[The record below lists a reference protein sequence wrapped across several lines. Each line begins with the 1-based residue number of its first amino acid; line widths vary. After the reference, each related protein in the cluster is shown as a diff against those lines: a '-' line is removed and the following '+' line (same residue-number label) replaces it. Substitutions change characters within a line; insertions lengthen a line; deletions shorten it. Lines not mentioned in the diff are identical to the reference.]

1 MLFVDYIGGFDL
13 IDSALNPA
21 ATFAVPMF
29 ENLSD
34 RFDKAFQRIKGE
46 ATITEANI
54 AETTKEIRRALVEA
68 DVNYS
73 VAKRFANRVK
83 EKALGQEV
91 LSSVKPGQ
99 LLVKITQEELAD
111 FMGGQHAGLN
121 LKGKPSVV
129 LMSGLQG
136 SGKTTH
142 TAKLALHLRTKH
154 GKRPL
159 LVACDVYRPAAIDQL
174 EVMAKRV
181 GAEVFTQ
188 RDEKDP
194 VAIAEAA
201 LRHARSHGN
210 DVVIVD
216 TAGRLAVD
224 ADMMDE
230 IDRIQQAIQ
239 PSETLFVVDAMT
251 GQDAVRT
258 AQAFH
263 DRIAFDG
270 VILTKMDGDTR
281 GGAALSIREETGKPI
296 KFVGTGEKPEALEP
310 FHPDRMAQ
318 RILGMGDVVTL
329 VEKAQEQFD
338 EKQAQKLQKKIRKNS
353 FDFEDFLEQV
363 QQIKKMG
370 NVKDLLAMVPGMGKA
385 LRGVDLDDDAF
396 KHIEAI
402 IQSMTPDE
410 RQNPDKLNGS
420 RKTRIARGSGTTV
433 QEVNQLIKQFGEM
446 KKMMK
451 MMSGGGKRRGLG
463 GMMGRGAMPGG
474 MRMPR

>member
-1 MLFVDYIGGFDL
+1 VPKHPSILM
-13 IDSALNPA
+13 PKPE
-21 ATFAVPMF
+21 ATFAPTMF

-34 RFDKAFQRIKGE
+34 RFEKAFQRIRGE

-54 AETTKEIRRALVEA
+54 GETAKEIRRALVDA

-83 EKALGQEV
+83 EKALGAEV
-91 LSSVKPGQ
+91 LTSVKPGQ

-111 FMGGQHAGLN
+111 FMGSNHADLV
-121 LKGKPSVV
+121 LKGSPAVI

-142 TAKLALHLRTKH
+142 SAKLALHLRSNMS
-154 GKRPL
+154 KRPL

-181 GAEVFTQ
+181 GADVFTQ
-188 RDEKDP
+188 REQKDP
-194 VAIAEAA
+194 VEIAIAA

-224 ADMMDE
+224 EDMMAE
-230 IDRIQQAIQ
+230 IARIKDAIT

-263 DRIAFDG
+263 ERIAFDG

-281 GGAALSIREETGKPI
+281 GGAALSIREETGKPV
-296 KFVGTGEKPEALEP
+296 KFIGTGEKPEALEP

-329 VEKAQEQFD
+329 VEKAQAQFD
-338 EKQAQKLQKKIRKNS
+338 QESAKKLQKKIRKNS

-363 QQIKKMG
+363 QQVKKMG

-385 LRGVDLDDDAF
+385 LRGVDIDDDAF

-402 IQSMTPDE
+402 IQSMTPHE
-410 RQNPDKLNGS
+410 RKNPDALNGS
-420 RKTRIARGSGTTV
+420 RKDRIAKGSGTSV

-451 MMSGGGKRRGLG
+451 AMSGGGRRGMA
-463 GMMGRGAMPGG
+463 GMMSRAGGPGG

>member
-1 MLFVDYIGGFDL
+1 
-13 IDSALNPA
+13 
-21 ATFAVPMF
+21 MF

-34 RFDKAFQRIKGE
+34 RFEKAFQRIKGE

-83 EKALGQEV
+83 DKAVGEEV
-91 LSSVKPGQ
+91 LTSVRPGQ
-99 LLVKITQEELAD
+99 LLVKITQEELAE

-121 LKGKPSVV
+121 LKGKPGVI

-142 TAKLALHLRTKH
+142 TSKLALHLQSKQ

-174 EVMAKRV
+174 EVMGKRV
-181 GAEVFTQ
+181 GADVFTQ
-188 RDEKDP
+188 REEKNP

-210 DVVIVD
+210 DVVIID

-224 ADMMDE
+224 EAMMDE
-230 IDRIQQAIQ
+230 IARIKEAVQ

-263 DRIAFDG
+263 ERIAFDG

-296 KFVGTGEKPEALEP
+296 KFIGTGEKPEALEP

-338 EKQAQKLQKKIRKNS
+338 EAQAKKLEKKIRKNS

-385 LRGVDLDDDAF
+385 LRGVDIDDDAF

-402 IQSMTPDE
+402 IRSMTPDE
-410 RQNPDKLNGS
+410 RQHPEKLNGS
-420 RKTRIARGSGTTV
+420 RKTRIAKGSGTSV
-433 QEVNQLIKQFGEM
+433 QEVNQLLKQFGEM

-451 MMSGGGKRRGLG
+451 MMNAGGGRRRGLG

>member
-1 MLFVDYIGGFDL
+1 
-13 IDSALNPA
+13 
-21 ATFAVPMF
+21 MF

-34 RFDKAFQRIKGE
+34 RFEKAFQRIRGE

-54 AETTKEIRRALVEA
+54 AETAKEIRRALVEA

-83 EKALGQEV
+83 EAALGRDV
-91 LSSVKPGQ
+91 LTSVKPGQ
-99 LLVKITQEELAD
+99 LLVKITQEELAE
-111 FMGGQHAGLN
+111 FMGSAHQDLN
-121 LKGKPSVV
+121 LKGKPAVI

-142 TAKLALHLRTKH
+142 TAKLALHLRSKH

-181 GAEVFTQ
+181 GADVFTQ
-188 RDEKDP
+188 REQKNP
-194 VAIAEAA
+194 VEIAQAA

-224 ADMMDE
+224 EEMMDE
-230 IDRIQQAIQ
+230 IARIKQAVE

-263 DRIAFDG
+263 ERIAFDG

-281 GGAALSIREETGKPI
+281 GGAALSIREETGKPV

-338 EKQAQKLQKKIRKNS
+338 QESAKKLERKIRKNS

-363 QQIKKMG
+363 QQVKKMG

-385 LRGVDLDDDAF
+385 LRGVDIDDDAF

-402 IQSMTPDE
+402 IRSMTPDE
-410 RQNPDKLNGS
+410 RKNPDKLNGS
-420 RKTRIARGSGTTV
+420 RKSRIARGSGRNV

-451 MMSGGGKRRGLG
+451 MMSAGGKRRGLS
-463 GMMGRGAMPGG
+463 GMMSRPGMPGG

>member
-1 MLFVDYIGGFDL
+1 
-13 IDSALNPA
+13 
-21 ATFAVPMF
+21 MF

-34 RFDKAFQRIKGE
+34 RFDQAFQRIKGE

-121 LKGKPSVV
+121 LKGKPGVI

-142 TAKLALHLRTKH
+142 TAKLALHLRTKL

-174 EVMAKRV
+174 EVMGKRV
-181 GAEVFTQ
+181 GADVFTQ
-188 RDEKDP
+188 REEKDP
-194 VAIAEAA
+194 VAIASAA
-201 LRHARSHGN
+201 LRHARAHGN

-230 IDRIQQAIQ
+230 IDRIHSAIE

-296 KFVGTGEKPEALEP
+296 KFVGTGEKPDALEP

-410 RQNPDKLNGS
+410 RQHPDKLNGS
-420 RKTRIARGSGTTV
+420 RKTRIAKGSGTSV

-463 GMMGRGAMPGG
+463 SMMGRGAMPGG

>member
-1 MLFVDYIGGFDL
+1 
-13 IDSALNPA
+13 
-21 ATFAVPMF
+21 MF

-34 RFDKAFQRIKGE
+34 RFDQAFQRIKGE

-121 LKGKPSVV
+121 LKGKPGVI

-142 TAKLALHLRTKH
+142 TAKLALHLRTKL

-174 EVMAKRV
+174 EVMGKRV
-181 GAEVFTQ
+181 GADVFTQ
-188 RDEKDP
+188 REEKDP
-194 VAIAEAA
+194 VAIASAA
-201 LRHARSHGN
+201 LRHARAHGN

-230 IDRIQQAIQ
+230 IDRIHSAIE

-296 KFVGTGEKPEALEP
+296 KFVGTGEKPDALEP

-353 FDFEDFLEQV
+353 FDLEDFLEQV

-410 RQNPDKLNGS
+410 RQHPDKLNGS
-420 RKTRIARGSGTTV
+420 RKTRIAKGSGTSV

>member
-1 MLFVDYIGGFDL
+1 
-13 IDSALNPA
+13 
-21 ATFAVPMF
+21 MF

-34 RFDKAFQRIKGE
+34 RFEKAFQRIKGE

-83 EKALGQEV
+83 DKAVGQEV
-91 LSSVKPGQ
+91 LTSVRPGQ
-99 LLVKITQEELAD
+99 LLVKITQEELAE
-111 FMGGQHAGLN
+111 FMGGQHADLN
-121 LKGKPSVV
+121 LKGKPGVI

-142 TAKLALHLRTKH
+142 TAKLALHLQSKQ

-174 EVMAKRV
+174 EVMGKRV
-181 GAEVFTQ
+181 GADVFTL
-188 RDEKDP
+188 REEKNP

-201 LRHARSHGN
+201 MRHARSHGN
-210 DVVIVD
+210 DVVIID

-224 ADMMDE
+224 EDMMDE
-230 IDRIQQAIQ
+230 IARIKEAVQ

-263 DRIAFDG
+263 ERIAFDG

-296 KFVGTGEKPEALEP
+296 KFIGTGEKPEALEP

-338 EKQAQKLQKKIRKNS
+338 EAKAKKLEKKIRKNS

-385 LRGVDLDDDAF
+385 LRGIDIDDDAF

-402 IQSMTPDE
+402 IRSMTPDE
-410 RQNPDKLNGS
+410 RQHPEKLNGS
-420 RKTRIARGSGTTV
+420 RKTRIAKGSGTSV
-433 QEVNQLIKQFGEM
+433 QEVNQLLKQFGEM

-451 MMSGGGKRRGLG
+451 MMNAGGGRRRGLG

>member
-1 MLFVDYIGGFDL
+1 
-13 IDSALNPA
+13 
-21 ATFAVPMF
+21 MF

-34 RFDKAFQRIKGE
+34 RFEKAFQRIKGE

-83 EKALGQEV
+83 DKAVGQEV
-91 LSSVKPGQ
+91 LTSVRPGQ
-99 LLVKITQEELAD
+99 LLVKITQEELAE

-121 LKGKPSVV
+121 LKGKPGVI

-142 TAKLALHLRTKH
+142 TSKLALHLQSKQ

-174 EVMAKRV
+174 EVMGKRV
-181 GAEVFTQ
+181 GADVFTQ
-188 RDEKDP
+188 REEKNP

-210 DVVIVD
+210 DVVIID

-224 ADMMDE
+224 EAMMDE
-230 IDRIQQAIQ
+230 IARIKEAVQ

-263 DRIAFDG
+263 ERIAFDG

-296 KFVGTGEKPEALEP
+296 KFIGTGEKPEALEP

-338 EKQAQKLQKKIRKNS
+338 EAQAKKLEKKIRKNS

-385 LRGVDLDDDAF
+385 LRGVDIDDDAF

-402 IQSMTPDE
+402 IRSMTPDE
-410 RQNPDKLNGS
+410 RQHPEKLNGS
-420 RKTRIARGSGTTV
+420 RKTRIAKGSGTSV
-433 QEVNQLIKQFGEM
+433 QEVNQLLKQFGEM

-451 MMSGGGKRRGLG
+451 MMNAGGGRRRGLG

>member
-1 MLFVDYIGGFDL
+1 
-13 IDSALNPA
+13 
-21 ATFAVPMF
+21 MF

-34 RFDKAFQRIKGE
+34 RFEKAFQRIKGE

-83 EKALGQEV
+83 DKAVGQEV
-91 LSSVKPGQ
+91 LTSVRPGQ
-99 LLVKITQEELAD
+99 LLVKITQEELAE
-111 FMGGQHAGLN
+111 FMGGQRADLN
-121 LKGKPSVV
+121 LKGKPGVI

-142 TAKLALHLRTKH
+142 TAKLALHLQSKQ

-174 EVMAKRV
+174 EVMGKRV
-181 GAEVFTQ
+181 GADVFTL
-188 RDEKDP
+188 REEKNP

-201 LRHARSHGN
+201 MRHARSHGN
-210 DVVIVD
+210 DVVIID

-224 ADMMDE
+224 EDMMDE
-230 IDRIQQAIQ
+230 IARIKEAVQ

-263 DRIAFDG
+263 ERIAFDG

-296 KFVGTGEKPEALEP
+296 KFIGTGEKPEALEP

-338 EKQAQKLQKKIRKNS
+338 EAQAKKLEKKIRKNS

-385 LRGVDLDDDAF
+385 LSETIKGEIADEVRDWVAAGNPAPHLAAVLVGEDGASRTYVDHKVRSCARVGFESTLIQRPADITQEELLEIVHGLNDDCLLYTSPSPRDRLL
-396 KHIEAI
+396 
-402 IQSMTPDE
+402 S
-410 RQNPDKLNGS
+410 
-420 RKTRIARGSGTTV
+420 
-433 QEVNQLIKQFGEM
+433 
-446 KKMMK
+446 
-451 MMSGGGKRRGLG
+451 
-463 GMMGRGAMPGG
+463 
-474 MRMPR
+474 RMPSSA

>member
-1 MLFVDYIGGFDL
+1 
-13 IDSALNPA
+13 
-21 ATFAVPMF
+21 MF

-34 RFDKAFQRIKGE
+34 RFDQAFQRIKGE

-73 VAKRFANRVK
+73 VAKRFANRVR

-111 FMGGQHAGLN
+111 FMGGQHTGLD
-121 LKGKPSVV
+121 LKGKPGVI

-142 TAKLALHLRTKH
+142 TAKLALHLRTKQ

-174 EVMAKRV
+174 EVMGKRV
-181 GAEVFTQ
+181 GADVFTQ
-188 RDEKDP
+188 REQQDP

-201 LRHARSHGN
+201 LRHARANGN

-296 KFVGTGEKPEALEP
+296 KFVGTGEKPDALEP

-353 FDFEDFLEQV
+353 FDLEDFLEQV

-410 RQNPDKLNGS
+410 RQHPDKLNGS
-420 RKTRIARGSGTTV
+420 RKTRSAKGSGTTV
-433 QEVNQLIKQFGEM
+433 QEVNQLIKQFNEM

-451 MMSGGGKRRGLG
+451 MMSGGGKRRSLG

>member
-1 MLFVDYIGGFDL
+1 
-13 IDSALNPA
+13 
-21 ATFAVPMF
+21 MF

-34 RFDKAFQRIKGE
+34 RFDQAFQRIKGE

-121 LKGKPSVV
+121 LKGKPGVI

-142 TAKLALHLRTKH
+142 TAKLALHLRTKL

-174 EVMAKRV
+174 EVMGKRV
-181 GAEVFTQ
+181 GADVFTQ
-188 RDEKDP
+188 REEKDP
-194 VAIAEAA
+194 VAIASAA
-201 LRHARSHGN
+201 LRHARAHGN

-230 IDRIQQAIQ
+230 IDRIHSAIE

-296 KFVGTGEKPEALEP
+296 KFVGTGEKPDALEP

-410 RQNPDKLNGS
+410 RQHPDKLNGS
-420 RKTRIARGSGTTV
+420 RKTRIAKGSGTSV

>member
-1 MLFVDYIGGFDL
+1 
-13 IDSALNPA
+13 
-21 ATFAVPMF
+21 MF

-34 RFDKAFQRIKGE
+34 RFEKAFQRIKGE

-83 EKALGQEV
+83 DKAVGQEV
-91 LSSVKPGQ
+91 LTSVRPGQ
-99 LLVKITQEELAD
+99 LLVKITQEELAE
-111 FMGGQHAGLN
+111 FMGGQHADLN
-121 LKGKPSVV
+121 LKGKPGVI

-142 TAKLALHLRTKH
+142 TAKLALHLQSKQ

-174 EVMAKRV
+174 EVMGKRV
-181 GAEVFTQ
+181 GADVFTQ
-188 RDEKDP
+188 REEKNP

-201 LRHARSHGN
+201 MRHARSHGN
-210 DVVIVD
+210 DVVIID

-224 ADMMDE
+224 EDMMDE
-230 IDRIQQAIQ
+230 IARIKEAVQ

-263 DRIAFDG
+263 ERIAFDG

-296 KFVGTGEKPEALEP
+296 KFIGTGEKPEALEP

-338 EKQAQKLQKKIRKNS
+338 EAQAKKLEKKIRKNS

-385 LRGVDLDDDAF
+385 LRGVDIDDDAF

-402 IQSMTPDE
+402 IRSMTVWSPV
-410 RQNPDKLNGS
+410 RNRHL
-420 RKTRIARGSGTTV
+420 SG
-433 QEVNQLIKQFGEM
+433 
-446 KKMMK
+446 
-451 MMSGGGKRRGLG
+451 
-463 GMMGRGAMPGG
+463 
-474 MRMPR
+474 

>member
-1 MLFVDYIGGFDL
+1 
-13 IDSALNPA
+13 
-21 ATFAVPMF
+21 MF

-34 RFDKAFQRIKGE
+34 RFEKAFQRIKGE

-83 EKALGQEV
+83 DKAVGQEV
-91 LSSVKPGQ
+91 LTSVRPGQ
-99 LLVKITQEELAD
+99 LLVKITQEELAE
-111 FMGGQHAGLN
+111 FMGGQHADLN
-121 LKGKPSVV
+121 LKGKPGVI

-142 TAKLALHLRTKH
+142 TAKLALHLQSRQ

-174 EVMAKRV
+174 EVMGKRV
-181 GAEVFTQ
+181 GADVFTL
-188 RDEKDP
+188 REEKNP

-201 LRHARSHGN
+201 MRHARSHGN
-210 DVVIVD
+210 DVVIID

-224 ADMMDE
+224 ENMMDE
-230 IDRIQQAIQ
+230 IARIKEAVQ

-263 DRIAFDG
+263 ERIAFDG

-296 KFVGTGEKPEALEP
+296 KFIGTGEKPEALEP
-310 FHPDRMAQ
+310 FHPDRMAK

-338 EKQAQKLQKKIRKNS
+338 EAQAKKLEKKIRKNS

-385 LRGVDLDDDAF
+385 LRGIDIDDDAF

-402 IQSMTPDE
+402 IRSMTPDE
-410 RQNPDKLNGS
+410 RQHPEKLNGS
-420 RKTRIARGSGTTV
+420 RKTRISKGSGTSV
-433 QEVNQLIKQFGEM
+433 QEVNQLLKQFGEM

-451 MMSGGGKRRGLG
+451 MMNAGGGRRRGLG

>member
-1 MLFVDYIGGFDL
+1 
-13 IDSALNPA
+13 
-21 ATFAVPMF
+21 MF

-34 RFDKAFQRIKGE
+34 RFEKAFQRIKGE

-83 EKALGQEV
+83 DKAVGQEV
-91 LSSVKPGQ
+91 LTSVRPGQ
-99 LLVKITQEELAD
+99 LLVKITQEELAE
-111 FMGGQHAGLN
+111 FMGGQHADLN
-121 LKGKPSVV
+121 LKGKPGVI

-142 TAKLALHLRTKH
+142 TAKLALHLQSKQ

-174 EVMAKRV
+174 EVMGKRV
-181 GAEVFTQ
+181 GADVFTL
-188 RDEKDP
+188 REEKNP

-201 LRHARSHGN
+201 MRYARSHGN
-210 DVVIVD
+210 DVVIID

-224 ADMMDE
+224 EDMMDE
-230 IDRIQQAIQ
+230 IAGIKEAVQ

-263 DRIAFDG
+263 ERIAFDG

-296 KFVGTGEKPEALEP
+296 KFIGTGEKPEALEP

-338 EKQAQKLQKKIRKNS
+338 EAQAKKLEKKIRKNS

-385 LRGVDLDDDAF
+385 LRGIDIDDDAF

-402 IQSMTPDE
+402 IRSMTPDE
-410 RQNPDKLNGS
+410 RQHPEKLNGS
-420 RKTRIARGSGTTV
+420 RKTRIAKGSGTSV
-433 QEVNQLIKQFGEM
+433 QEVNQLLKQFGEM

-451 MMSGGGKRRGLG
+451 MMNAGGGRRRGLG

>member
-1 MLFVDYIGGFDL
+1 
-13 IDSALNPA
+13 
-21 ATFAVPMF
+21 MF

-34 RFDKAFQRIKGE
+34 RFEKAFQHLKGE
-46 ATITEANI
+46 ANISEANI

-73 VAKRFANRVK
+73 VAKRFANRVR
-83 EKALGQEV
+83 EQAIGQEV
-91 LSSVKPGQ
+91 LTSVKPGQ

-111 FMGGQHAGLN
+111 FMGGQHEELN
-121 LKGKPSVV
+121 IKGKPAII

-142 TAKLALHLRTKH
+142 SAKLALHLKSKQ

-174 EVMAKRV
+174 EVMGKRV
-181 GAEVFTQ
+181 GADVFTKREEQ
-188 RDEKDP
+188 NP

-224 ADMMDE
+224 AAMMDE
-230 IDRIQQAIQ
+230 IDQIKKAIE

-251 GQDAVRT
+251 GQDAVHT
-258 AQAFH
+258 AKAFH
-263 DRIAFDG
+263 ERIAFDG
-270 VILTKMDGDTR
+270 VIMTKMDGDTR

-296 KFVGTGEKPEALEP
+296 KFIGTGEQPEALEP
-310 FHPDRMAQ
+310 FHPERMAQ

-338 EKQAQKLQKKIRKNS
+338 EAQAQKLQKKIRKNS

-385 LRGVDLDDDAF
+385 MRDVDIDDDAF

-402 IQSMTPDE
+402 IHSMTPSE
-410 RQNPDKLNGS
+410 RQNPDSLNGS
-420 RKTRIARGSGTTV
+420 RKTRIAKGSGTSV

-451 MMSGGGKRRGLG
+451 MMSGGGGKRRGLG
-463 GMMGRGAMPGG
+463 SMMSRGAMGG
-474 MRMPR
+474 GRASR

>member
-1 MLFVDYIGGFDL
+1 
-13 IDSALNPA
+13 
-21 ATFAVPMF
+21 MF

-34 RFDKAFQRIKGE
+34 RFEKAFQRIRGE
-46 ATITEANI
+46 AIITEANI
-54 AETTKEIRRALVEA
+54 GETAKEIRRALVEA

-83 EKALGQEV
+83 DRALGQEV
-91 LSSVKPGQ
+91 LTSVKPGQ
-99 LLVKITQEELAD
+99 LLVKITQEELAE
-111 FMGGQHAGLN
+111 FMGSSHTELN
-121 LKGKPSVV
+121 IKGKPAVI

-142 TAKLALHLRTKH
+142 TAKIALHLRTKM

-181 GAEVFTQ
+181 GVDVFTQ
-188 RDEKDP
+188 REQKNP
-194 VAIAEAA
+194 VEIAKAA

-224 ADMMDE
+224 EEMMAE
-230 IDRIQQAIQ
+230 IARIKEAVQ

-258 AQAFH
+258 AQAFNE
-263 DRIAFDG
+263 RIAFDG

-338 EKQAQKLQKKIRKNS
+338 QESALKLQKKIRKNS

-363 QQIKKMG
+363 QQVKKMG

-385 LRGVDLDDDAF
+385 LRDVDIDDDAF

-402 IQSMTPDE
+402 IRSMTPEE
-410 RQNPDKLNGS
+410 RKQPDMLNGS
-420 RKTRIARGSGTTV
+420 RKGRIAHGSGTSV
-433 QEVNQLIKQFGEM
+433 QEVNQLLKQFGEM

-451 MMSGGGKRRGLG
+451 AMSGSGNRRGLA
-463 GMMGRGAMPGG
+463 GMMSRSGMPGG

>member
-1 MLFVDYIGGFDL
+1 
-13 IDSALNPA
+13 
-21 ATFAVPMF
+21 MF

-34 RFDKAFQRIKGE
+34 RFEKAFQRIKGE

-83 EKALGQEV
+83 DKAVGQEV
-91 LSSVKPGQ
+91 LTSVRPGQ
-99 LLVKITQEELAD
+99 LLVKITQEELAE
-111 FMGGQHAGLN
+111 FMGGQHADLN
-121 LKGKPSVV
+121 LKGKPGVI

-142 TAKLALHLRTKH
+142 TAKLALHLQSKQ

-174 EVMAKRV
+174 EVMGKRV
-181 GAEVFTQ
+181 GADVFTL
-188 RDEKDP
+188 REEKNP

-201 LRHARSHGN
+201 MRHARSHGN
-210 DVVIVD
+210 DVVIID

-224 ADMMDE
+224 EDMMDE
-230 IDRIQQAIQ
+230 IARIKEAVQ

-263 DRIAFDG
+263 ERIAFDG

-296 KFVGTGEKPEALEP
+296 KFIGTGEKPEALEP

-338 EKQAQKLQKKIRKNS
+338 EVQAKKLEKKIRKNS

-385 LRGVDLDDDAF
+385 LRGIDIDDDAF

-402 IQSMTPDE
+402 IRSMTPDE
-410 RQNPDKLNGS
+410 RQHPEKLNGS
-420 RKTRIARGSGTTV
+420 RKTRIAKGSGTSV
-433 QEVNQLIKQFGEM
+433 QEVNQLLKQFGEM

-451 MMSGGGKRRGLG
+451 MMNAGGGRRRGLG

>member
-1 MLFVDYIGGFDL
+1 
-13 IDSALNPA
+13 
-21 ATFAVPMF
+21 MF

-34 RFDKAFQRIKGE
+34 RFEKAFQRIKGE

-73 VAKRFANRVK
+73 VAKRFANRVMD
-83 EKALGQEV
+83 KAVGEEV
-91 LSSVKPGQ
+91 LTSVRPGQ
-99 LLVKITQEELAD
+99 LLVKITQEELAE

-121 LKGKPSVV
+121 LKGKPGVI

-142 TAKLALHLRTKH
+142 TSKLALHLQSKQ

-174 EVMAKRV
+174 EVMGKRV
-181 GAEVFTQ
+181 GADVFTQ
-188 RDEKDP
+188 REEKNP

-210 DVVIVD
+210 DVVIID

-224 ADMMDE
+224 EAMMDE
-230 IDRIQQAIQ
+230 IARIKEAVQ

-263 DRIAFDG
+263 ERIAFDG

-296 KFVGTGEKPEALEP
+296 KFIGTGEKPEALEP

-338 EKQAQKLQKKIRKNS
+338 EAQAKKLEKKIRKNS

-385 LRGVDLDDDAF
+385 LRGVDIDDDAF

-402 IQSMTPDE
+402 IRSMTPDE
-410 RQNPDKLNGS
+410 RQHPEKLNGS
-420 RKTRIARGSGTTV
+420 RKTRIAKGSGTSV
-433 QEVNQLIKQFGEM
+433 QEVNQLLKQFGEM

-451 MMSGGGKRRGLG
+451 MMNAGGGRRRGLG

>member
-1 MLFVDYIGGFDL
+1 
-13 IDSALNPA
+13 
-21 ATFAVPMF
+21 MF

-34 RFDKAFQRIKGE
+34 RFEKAFQRIKGE

-83 EKALGQEV
+83 DKAVGQEV
-91 LSSVKPGQ
+91 LTSVRPGQ
-99 LLVKITQEELAD
+99 LLVKITQEELAE

-121 LKGKPSVV
+121 LKGKPGVI

-142 TAKLALHLRTKH
+142 TSKLALHLQSKQ

-174 EVMAKRV
+174 EVMGKRV
-181 GAEVFTQ
+181 GADVFTQ
-188 RDEKDP
+188 REEKNP

-210 DVVIVD
+210 DVVIID

-224 ADMMDE
+224 EAMMDE
-230 IDRIQQAIQ
+230 IAQIKEAVQ

-263 DRIAFDG
+263 ERIAFDG

-296 KFVGTGEKPEALEP
+296 KFIGTGEKPEALEP

-338 EKQAQKLQKKIRKNS
+338 EAQAKKLEKKIRKNS

-385 LRGVDLDDDAF
+385 LRGVDIDDDAF

-402 IQSMTPDE
+402 IRSMTPDE
-410 RQNPDKLNGS
+410 RQHPEKLNGS
-420 RKTRIARGSGTTV
+420 RKTRIAKGSGTSV
-433 QEVNQLIKQFGEM
+433 QEVNQLLKQFGEM

-451 MMSGGGKRRGLG
+451 MMNAGGGSRRGLG
-463 GMMGRGAMPGG
+463 GMMGRGAKPGG

>member
-1 MLFVDYIGGFDL
+1 
-13 IDSALNPA
+13 
-21 ATFAVPMF
+21 MF

-34 RFDKAFQRIKGE
+34 RFEKAFQRIKGE

-83 EKALGQEV
+83 DKAIGEEV
-91 LSSVKPGQ
+91 LTSVRPGQ
-99 LLVKITQEELAD
+99 LLVKITQEELAE
-111 FMGGQHAGLN
+111 FMGGQHADLN
-121 LKGKPSVV
+121 LKGKPGVI

-142 TAKLALHLRTKH
+142 TAKLALHLQSKQ

-174 EVMAKRV
+174 EVMGKRV
-181 GAEVFTQ
+181 GADVFTQ
-188 RDEKDP
+188 REEKNP
-194 VAIAEAA
+194 VAISEAA
-201 LRHARSHGN
+201 MRHARSHGN
-210 DVVIVD
+210 DVVIID

-224 ADMMDE
+224 EDMMDE
-230 IDRIQQAIQ
+230 IARIKEAVQ

-263 DRIAFDG
+263 ERIAFDG

-296 KFVGTGEKPEALEP
+296 KFIGTGEKPEALEP

-338 EKQAQKLQKKIRKNS
+338 EAQAKKLEKKIRKNS

-385 LRGVDLDDDAF
+385 LRGVDIDDDAF

-402 IQSMTPDE
+402 IRSMTPDE
-410 RQNPDKLNGS
+410 RQHPEKLNGS
-420 RKTRIARGSGTTV
+420 RKTRIAKGSGTSV
-433 QEVNQLIKQFGEM
+433 QEVNQLLKQFGEM

-451 MMSGGGKRRGLG
+451 MMNAGGGRRRGLG

>member
-1 MLFVDYIGGFDL
+1 
-13 IDSALNPA
+13 
-21 ATFAVPMF
+21 MF

-34 RFDKAFQRIKGE
+34 RFEKAFQRIKGE

-83 EKALGQEV
+83 DKAVGQEV
-91 LSSVKPGQ
+91 LTSVRPGQ
-99 LLVKITQEELAD
+99 LLVKITQEELAE
-111 FMGGQHAGLN
+111 FMGGQHADLN
-121 LKGKPSVV
+121 LKGKPGVI

-142 TAKLALHLRTKH
+142 TAKLALHLQSKQ

-174 EVMAKRV
+174 EVMGKRV
-181 GAEVFTQ
+181 GADVFTQ
-188 RDEKDP
+188 REEKNP

-210 DVVIVD
+210 DVVIID

-224 ADMMDE
+224 EAMMDE
-230 IDRIQQAIQ
+230 IARIKEAVQ
-239 PSETLFVVDAMT
+239 PSETLFVVDGMT

-263 DRIAFDG
+263 ERIAFDG

-296 KFVGTGEKPEALEP
+296 KFIGTGEKPEALEP

-338 EKQAQKLQKKIRKNS
+338 EAQAKKLEKKIRKNS

-385 LRGVDLDDDAF
+385 LRGVDIDDDAF

-402 IQSMTPDE
+402 IRSMTPDE
-410 RQNPDKLNGS
+410 RQHPEKLNGS
-420 RKTRIARGSGTTV
+420 RKTRIAKGSGTSV
-433 QEVNQLIKQFGEM
+433 QEVNQLLKQFGEM

-451 MMSGGGKRRGLG
+451 MMNAGGGRRRGLG

>member
-1 MLFVDYIGGFDL
+1 
-13 IDSALNPA
+13 
-21 ATFAVPMF
+21 MF

-34 RFDKAFQRIKGE
+34 RFEKAFQRIKGE
-46 ATITEANI
+46 STITEANI
-54 AETTKEIRRALVEA
+54 AETTKEIRRALVDA

-73 VAKRFANRVK
+73 VAKRFANQVK
-83 EKALGQEV
+83 DKAIGQEV
-91 LSSVKPGQ
+91 LSSVRPGQ
-99 LLVKITQEELAD
+99 LLVKITQEELAT

-121 LKGKPSVV
+121 LKGKPGVI

-142 TAKLALHLRTKH
+142 TSKLALHLKSKH

-174 EVMAKRV
+174 EVMGKRV
-181 GAEVFTQ
+181 GADVFTQ
-188 RDEKDP
+188 REEKDP

-210 DVVIVD
+210 DVVIID

-224 ADMMDE
+224 EAMMDE
-230 IDRIQQAIQ
+230 IARIKDAVQ

-296 KFVGTGEKPEALEP
+296 KFVGTGEKPDALEP

-338 EKQAQKLQKKIRKNS
+338 EAQAKKLEKKIRKNS

-385 LRGVDLDDDAF
+385 LRGVDIDDDAF

-402 IQSMTPDE
+402 IRSMTPDE
-410 RQNPDKLNGS
+410 RQHPDKLNGS
-420 RKTRIARGSGTTV
+420 RKTRIAKGSGTSV
-433 QEVNQLIKQFGEM
+433 QEVNQLLKQFGEM

-451 MMSGGGKRRGLG
+451 MMKIKY
-463 GMMGRGAMPGG
+463 
-474 MRMPR
+474 

>member
-1 MLFVDYIGGFDL
+1 
-13 IDSALNPA
+13 
-21 ATFAVPMF
+21 MF

-34 RFDKAFQRIKGE
+34 RFEKAFQRIKGE

-83 EKALGQEV
+83 DKAVGQEV
-91 LSSVKPGQ
+91 LTSVRPGQ
-99 LLVKITQEELAD
+99 LLVKITQEELAE
-111 FMGGQHAGLN
+111 FMGGQHADLN
-121 LKGKPSVV
+121 LKGKPGVI

-142 TAKLALHLRTKH
+142 TAKLALHLQSKQ

-174 EVMAKRV
+174 EVMGKRV
-181 GAEVFTQ
+181 GADVFTL
-188 RDEKDP
+188 REEKNP

-201 LRHARSHGN
+201 MRHARSHGN
-210 DVVIVD
+210 DVVIID

-224 ADMMDE
+224 EDMMDE
-230 IDRIQQAIQ
+230 IARIKEAVQ

-263 DRIAFDG
+263 ERIAFDG

-296 KFVGTGEKPEALEP
+296 KFIGTGEKPEALEP

-338 EKQAQKLQKKIRKNS
+338 EAQAKKLEKKIRKNS

-385 LRGVDLDDDAF
+385 LRGIDIDDDAF

-402 IQSMTPDE
+402 IRSMTPNE
-410 RQNPDKLNGS
+410 RQHPEKLNGS
-420 RKTRIARGSGTTV
+420 RKTRIAKGSGTSV
-433 QEVNQLIKQFGEM
+433 QEVNQLLKQFGEM

-451 MMSGGGKRRGLG
+451 MMNAGGGRRRGLG

>member
-1 MLFVDYIGGFDL
+1 MFD
-13 IDSALNPA
+13 
-21 ATFAVPMF
+21 T
-29 ENLSD
+29 LSD
-34 RFDKAFQRIKGE
+34 RFERTFQRLRGE

-54 AETTKEIRRALVEA
+54 AETAKEIRRALVDA
-68 DVNYS
+68 DVNYT

-83 EKALGQEV
+83 EAALGRDV
-91 LSSVKPGQ
+91 LTAVKPGQ
-99 LLVKITQEELAD
+99 LLVKITQEELAA
-111 FMGGQHAGLN
+111 FMGSTHSGLN
-121 LKGKPSVV
+121 IKGKPAVI

-142 TAKLALHLRTKH
+142 SAKLALHLRTNM

-181 GAEVFTQ
+181 GADVFTQ
-188 RDEKDP
+188 REQKDP
-194 VAIAEAA
+194 VEIALAA
-201 LRHARSHGN
+201 MRHARSHGN

-224 ADMMDE
+224 EDMMDE
-230 IDRIQQAIQ
+230 IARIKQAVE

-251 GQDAVRT
+251 GQDAVKT

-263 DRIAFDG
+263 ERLAFDG

-281 GGAALSIREETGKPI
+281 GGAALSIREETGKPV
-296 KFVGTGEKPEALEP
+296 KFIGTGEKPEALEP

-329 VEKAQEQFD
+329 VEKAQAQFD
-338 EKQAQKLQKKIRKNS
+338 EESAKKLERKIRKNS

-363 QQIKKMG
+363 QQVKKMG

-385 LRGVDLDDDAF
+385 MRGMDIDDDAF
-396 KHIEAI
+396 KPIEAI
-402 IQSMTPDE
+402 IRSMTPQE
-410 RQNPDKLNGS
+410 RQHPDTLNGS
-420 RKTRIARGSGTTV
+420 RRSRIAAGSGRNV

-451 MMSGGGKRRGLG
+451 MMNASGNRRGLS
-463 GMMGRGAMPGG
+463 GMMSRTGMPGG
-474 MRMPR
+474 MKMPR

>member
-1 MLFVDYIGGFDL
+1 
-13 IDSALNPA
+13 
-21 ATFAVPMF
+21 MF

-34 RFDKAFQRIKGE
+34 RFEKAFQRIKGE
-46 ATITEANI
+46 STITEANI
-54 AETTKEIRRALVEA
+54 AETTKEIRRALVDA

-73 VAKRFANRVK
+73 VAKRFANQVK
-83 EKALGQEV
+83 DKAIGQEV
-91 LSSVKPGQ
+91 LNSVRPGQ
-99 LLVKITQEELAD
+99 LLVKITQEELAT

-121 LKGKPSVV
+121 LKGKPGVI

-142 TAKLALHLRTKH
+142 TSKLALHLKSKH

-174 EVMAKRV
+174 EVMGKRV
-181 GAEVFTQ
+181 GADVFTQ
-188 RDEKDP
+188 REEKDP

-210 DVVIVD
+210 DVVIID

-224 ADMMDE
+224 EAMMDE
-230 IDRIQQAIQ
+230 IARIKEAVQ

-296 KFVGTGEKPEALEP
+296 KFVGTGEKPDALEP

-338 EKQAQKLQKKIRKNS
+338 EEQAKKLEKKIRKNS

-385 LRGVDLDDDAF
+385 LRGVDMDDDAF

-402 IQSMTPDE
+402 IRSMTPDE
-410 RQNPDKLNGS
+410 RQHPDKLNGS
-420 RKTRIARGSGTTV
+420 RKTRIAKGSGTSV
-433 QEVNQLIKQFGEM
+433 QEVNQLLKQFGEM

-451 MMSGGGKRRGLG
+451 IMNAGGGRRRGLG
-463 GMMGRGAMPGG
+463 AMMGRGAMPGR

>member
-1 MLFVDYIGGFDL
+1 
-13 IDSALNPA
+13 
-21 ATFAVPMF
+21 MF

-34 RFDKAFQRIKGE
+34 RFEKAFQRIKGE

-83 EKALGQEV
+83 DKAVGQEV
-91 LSSVKPGQ
+91 LTSVRPGQ
-99 LLVKITQEELAD
+99 LLVKITQEELAE
-111 FMGGQHAGLN
+111 FMGGQHADLN
-121 LKGKPSVV
+121 LKGKPGVI

-142 TAKLALHLRTKH
+142 TAKLALHLQSKQ

-174 EVMAKRV
+174 EVMGKRV
-181 GAEVFTQ
+181 GADVFTL
-188 RDEKDP
+188 REEKNP

-201 LRHARSHGN
+201 MRHARSHGN
-210 DVVIVD
+210 DVVIID

-224 ADMMDE
+224 EDMMDE
-230 IDRIQQAIQ
+230 IARIKEAVQ
-239 PSETLFVVDAMT
+239 PSETIFVVDAMT

-263 DRIAFDG
+263 ERIAFDG

-296 KFVGTGEKPEALEP
+296 KFIGTGEKPEALEP

-338 EKQAQKLQKKIRKNS
+338 EAQAKKLEKKIRKNS

-385 LRGVDLDDDAF
+385 LRGIDIDDDAF

-402 IQSMTPDE
+402 IRSMTPDE
-410 RQNPDKLNGS
+410 RQHPEKLNGS
-420 RKTRIARGSGTTV
+420 RKTRIAKGSGTSV
-433 QEVNQLIKQFGEM
+433 QEVNQLLKQFGEM

-451 MMSGGGKRRGLG
+451 MMNAGGGRRRGLG

>member
-1 MLFVDYIGGFDL
+1 
-13 IDSALNPA
+13 
-21 ATFAVPMF
+21 MF

-34 RFDKAFQRIKGE
+34 RFEKAFQRIKGE

-83 EKALGQEV
+83 DKAVGQEV
-91 LSSVKPGQ
+91 LTSVRPGQ
-99 LLVKITQEELAD
+99 LLVKITQEELAE
-111 FMGGQHAGLN
+111 FMGGQHADLN
-121 LKGKPSVV
+121 LKGKPGVI

-142 TAKLALHLRTKH
+142 TAKLALHLQSKQ

-174 EVMAKRV
+174 EVMGKRV
-181 GAEVFTQ
+181 GADVFTL
-188 RDEKDP
+188 REEKNP

-201 LRHARSHGN
+201 MRHARSHGN
-210 DVVIVD
+210 DVVIID

-224 ADMMDE
+224 EDMMDE
-230 IDRIQQAIQ
+230 IARIKEAVQ

-263 DRIAFDG
+263 ERIAFDG

-296 KFVGTGEKPEALEP
+296 KFIGTGEKPEALEP

-338 EKQAQKLQKKIRKNS
+338 EAQAKKLEKKIRKNS

-385 LRGVDLDDDAF
+385 LRGIDIDDDAF

-402 IQSMTPDE
+402 IRSMTPDE
-410 RQNPDKLNGS
+410 RQHPEKLNGS
-420 RKTRIARGSGTTV
+420 RKTRIAKGSGTSV
-433 QEVNQLIKQFGEM
+433 QEVNQLLKQFGEM
-446 KKMMK
+446 KKMTK
-451 MMSGGGKRRGLG
+451 MRNAGGGRRRGLG

>member
-1 MLFVDYIGGFDL
+1 
-13 IDSALNPA
+13 
-21 ATFAVPMF
+21 MF

-34 RFDKAFQRIKGE
+34 RFEKAFQRIKGE

-83 EKALGQEV
+83 DKAVGQEV
-91 LSSVKPGQ
+91 LTSVRPGQ
-99 LLVKITQEELAD
+99 LLVKITQEELAE
-111 FMGGQHAGLN
+111 FMGGQHADLN
-121 LKGKPSVV
+121 LKGKPGVI

-142 TAKLALHLRTKH
+142 TAKLALHLQSKQ

-174 EVMAKRV
+174 EVMGKRV
-181 GAEVFTQ
+181 GADVFTL
-188 RDEKDP
+188 REEKNP

-201 LRHARSHGN
+201 MRHARSHGN
-210 DVVIVD
+210 DVVIID

-224 ADMMDE
+224 ENMMDE
-230 IDRIQQAIQ
+230 IARIKEAVQ

-263 DRIAFDG
+263 ERIAFDG

-296 KFVGTGEKPEALEP
+296 KFIGTGEKPEALEP

-338 EKQAQKLQKKIRKNS
+338 EAQAKKLEKKIRKNS

-385 LRGVDLDDDAF
+385 LRGIDIDDDAF

-402 IQSMTPDE
+402 IRSMTPDE
-410 RQNPDKLNGS
+410 RQHPEKLNGS
-420 RKTRIARGSGTTV
+420 RKTRISKGSGTSV
-433 QEVNQLIKQFGEM
+433 QEVNQLLKQFGEM

-451 MMSGGGKRRGLG
+451 MMNAGGGRRRGLG

>member
-1 MLFVDYIGGFDL
+1 
-13 IDSALNPA
+13 
-21 ATFAVPMF
+21 MF

-34 RFDKAFQRIKGE
+34 RFEKAFQRIRGE
-46 ATITEANI
+46 ATISEANI
-54 AETTKEIRRALVEA
+54 GETAKEIRRALVDA
-68 DVNYS
+68 DVNYT

-91 LSSVKPGQ
+91 LTAVKPGQ

-111 FMGGQHAGLN
+111 FMGSSHSELN
-121 LKGKPSVV
+121 IKGKPAVI

-142 TAKLALHLRTKH
+142 TAKLALHLRTKM

-181 GAEVFTQ
+181 GADVFTQ
-188 RDEKDP
+188 RDQKDP
-194 VAIAEAA
+194 VEIAHAA
-201 LRHARSHGN
+201 MRHARSHGN

-224 ADMMDE
+224 ENMMDE
-230 IDRIQQAIQ
+230 IARIKAAVT

-251 GQDAVRT
+251 GQDAVKT

-281 GGAALSIREETGKPI
+281 GGAALSIREETGKPV
-296 KFVGTGEKPEALEP
+296 KFIGTGEKPEALEA

-338 EKQAQKLQKKIRKNS
+338 QESAKKLQKKIRKNN

-363 QQIKKMG
+363 QQVKKMG

-385 LRGVDLDDDAF
+385 LRDVDIDDDAF

-402 IQSMTPDE
+402 IRSMTPDE
-410 RQNPDKLNGS
+410 RKNPDVLNGS
-420 RKTRIARGSGTTV
+420 RKGRIAKGSGTSV

-451 MMSGGGKRRGLG
+451 AMSGGSRRGLS
-463 GMMGRGAMPGG
+463 GMMSRSGAQGG

>member
-1 MLFVDYIGGFDL
+1 
-13 IDSALNPA
+13 
-21 ATFAVPMF
+21 MF

-34 RFDKAFQRIKGE
+34 RFEKAFQHLKGE
-46 ATITEANI
+46 ATISEANI

-73 VAKRFANRVK
+73 VAKRFANRVR
-83 EKALGQEV
+83 EQAIGQEV
-91 LSSVKPGQ
+91 LTSVKPGQ
-99 LLVKITQEELAD
+99 LLVKITQEELAA
-111 FMGGQHAGLN
+111 FMGGQHEELN
-121 LKGKPSVV
+121 IKGKPGII

-142 TAKLALHLRTKH
+142 SAKLALHLKTKQ

-174 EVMAKRV
+174 EVMGKRV
-181 GAEVFTQ
+181 GADVFTKREEQ
-188 RDEKDP
+188 NP

-224 ADMMDE
+224 AAMMDE
-230 IDRIQQAIQ
+230 IDQIKKAIE

-251 GQDAVRT
+251 GQDAVQT
-258 AQAFH
+258 AKAFH
-263 DRIAFDG
+263 ERIAFDG
-270 VILTKMDGDTR
+270 VIMTKMDGDTR

-296 KFVGTGEKPEALEP
+296 KFIGTGEQPEALEP
-310 FHPDRMAQ
+310 FHPERMAK

-338 EKQAQKLQKKIRKNS
+338 EAQAQKLQKKIRKNS

-385 LRGVDLDDDAF
+385 MRDVDIDDDAF

-402 IQSMTPDE
+402 IHSMTPSE
-410 RQNPDKLNGS
+410 RQNPDSLNGS
-420 RKTRIARGSGTTV
+420 RKTRIARGSGTSV

-451 MMSGGGKRRGLG
+451 MMSGGGGKRRGLG
-463 GMMGRGAMPGG
+463 SMMSRGAMGG
-474 MRMPR
+474 GRASR